1 MWRGTCQAERASG
14 RASGRVGDGR
24 AARQGLGLPTDRP
37 THPGDFSLEGGA
49 LPFSDFGYPT
59 KNKKSLL
66 EATFLVR
73 GRSLAF
79 FPGWEDR
86 DPRRPRSPRGWREE
100 PRRAVWSE
108 RGGAAPL
115 RRRPE
120 AVFRAAF
127 RRGLEGP
134 PVLPGGRGVAFE
146 AIRAR
151 WGGQRR
157 RIPPCG

>member
-1 MWRGTCQAERASG
+1 MARDLSG
-14 RASGRVGDGR
+14 RASQR
-24 AARQGLGLPTDRP
+24 AGERAGGGWEGGAAGARAPNRPTDP
-37 THPGDFSLEGGA
+37 PGGFLSRRGA